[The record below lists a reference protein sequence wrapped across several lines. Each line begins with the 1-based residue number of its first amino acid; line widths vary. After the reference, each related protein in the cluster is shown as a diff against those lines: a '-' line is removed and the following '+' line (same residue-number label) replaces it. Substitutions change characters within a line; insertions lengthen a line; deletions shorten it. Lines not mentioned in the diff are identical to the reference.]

1 MRSVGAP
8 MGIPTSGQ
16 YGIGDG
22 ANGRAAVIEIPE
34 DGGPIALPAAS
45 LIADGRFFRAGSDLV
60 IGDAAGNQ
68 SVIHGYFQGE
78 QAPDLTSPDGSQI
91 LTPDLLH
98 SFLMPMAPG
107 QYAQAA
113 SVTGAVPVGQVLDL
127 DGNAFAIHADG
138 TRVQL
143 AKGDAVYEGDVIET
157 GEAGS
162 AVRMVF
168 TDKTEFSLGAD
179 ARLALDQLV
188 FNPDTQSG
196 SAQFSILKGVFIFAS
211 GQIAK
216 TDNTDMTVITPIA
229 TIGIRG
235 TEVAG
240 RVSASDSQFTV
251 IDGAIEV
258 TTQAGS
264 VTLDARGETTQ
275 VAGNDA
281 VPSDPLVLTSAQFG
295 QAYGEVAGVVSSYFN
310 QSQPGPQDPAP
321 GGAPEP
327 SAPPA
332 GTGDRADGGAD
343 QDASAVAGGL
353 PPETGNIPVLA
364 ATLAETTTAAA
375 ATTPPFVTPSG
386 TVSIGGAIA
395 PMIQPGSAGFG
406 GPIVSGIGPAAASS
420 SGADAASNQVVAVPG
435 LDFGG
440 GLTFAPTE
448 GSNAG
453 AGTFELVPSGDDA
466 TSVDVAQVSFTPAP
480 VGPADAGPAIAVTN
494 EAGPG
499 SPPLDQIS
507 TGSSGS
513 PFRGESGSGNAFAGN
528 PYITDP
534 FGYMG
539 PQLGDPV
546 FNIVAGGSNSPGSAV
561 NAGAGARDDDIPVQ
575 VDQGGPSGPSPAPG
589 PDPAEITLIVS
600 NATIN
605 QRDQDLTHSDVLP
618 NVGPDSFVLVAGS
631 DLGVPGVPSNAAI
644 ELHRDAGGNV
654 DVALTSAWDSVKNI
668 RAESATAADIT
679 IDNFVHADVHFGD
692 GGDSHIT
699 ILDAKRGSITTGN
712 GNDRIEIEAYS
723 NGPGWSHT
731 FDVRSGD
738 GNDMLVFDGA
748 SNGLSELFFDGGA
761 GLDTLQLSGA
771 GQSFS
776 LLPGQIEVANV
787 ERIDISGVG
796 STTLTVSPASLDPS
810 DPAFN
815 GTGMLVIDGDQE
827 DILILQGNGWDTP
840 ELIEIEGHGYAVY
853 EHASGMKV
861 AADIDIT
868 VA

>member
-1 MRSVGAP
+1 
-8 MGIPTSGQ
+8 MGIPVSGHRASA
-16 YGIGDG
+16 DG
-22 ANGRAAVIEIPE
+22 ADGRAASIQIPE
-34 DGGPIALPAAS
+34 DGGPVALPAAS
-45 LIADGRFFRAGSDLV
+45 LIADGNFFRAGPDLV

-68 SVIHGYFQGE
+68 LTVRGYFLGE
-78 QAPDLTSPDGSQI
+78 EAPDLTSPDGSQV

-113 SVTGAVPVGQVLDL
+113 SVTGAAPVGQVLDL
-127 DGNAFAIHADG
+127 DGNGFAVHADG

-157 GEAGS
+157 GGAGS
-162 AVRMVF
+162 AIRMVF

-196 SAQFSILKGVFIFAS
+196 SAQFSVLKGVFIFAS

-216 TDNTDMTVITPIA
+216 TDNTDMTVITPVA

-264 VTLDARGETTQ
+264 VTLDDRGETTQ
-275 VAGNDA
+275 IAGNDA
-281 VPSDPLVLTSAQFG
+281 APSDPLVLTPAQFG
-295 QAYGEVAGVVSSYFN
+295 QAYGEVAGVVSNYFD
-310 QSQPGPQDPAP
+310 QSQPGPQDQTP
-321 GGAPEP
+321 GGSPEP
-327 SAPPA
+327 GAPPVDA
-332 GTGDRADGGAD
+332 GDRADGGTD
-343 QDASAVAGGL
+343 QDGSDVAAGL
-353 PPETGNIPVLA
+353 PPETGNLPVLA
-364 ATLAETTTAAA
+364 ATLAETTTVAAA
-375 ATTPPFVTPSG
+375 PATSFVTPLG
-386 TVSIGGAIA
+386 AGLIGGATA
-395 PMIQPGSAGFG
+395 PAIQPGSTGFAGLVG
-406 GPIVSGIGPAAASS
+406 SGIGTAAASA
-420 SGADAASNQVVAVPG
+420 SGTGAESVQVVAVPG

-440 GLTFAPTE
+440 GLTFAPTD
-448 GSNAG
+448 GAAVG
-453 AGTFELVPSGDDA
+453 AGSFELVPSGNQAAAPGDI
-466 TSVDVAQVSFTPAP
+466 AQVSFTPTP
-480 VGPADAGPAIAVTN
+480 GGPADAGTGIANVN
-494 EAGPG
+494 EAGSA

-534 FGYMG
+534 FGYSG

-546 FNIVAGGSNSPGSAV
+546 FNLVAGGSSSSGGAV
-561 NAGAGARDDDIPVQ
+561 NAGPGSRDEDVAVQ
-575 VDQGGPSGPSPAPG
+575 VAPGGGQSGPGPAPVL
-589 PDPAEITLIVS
+589 DPVEITLIVS

-605 QRDQDLTHSDVLP
+605 QQDQDLTHSEELP
-618 NVGPDSFVLVAGS
+618 NLGPDSKMLVAGS
-631 DLGVPGVPSNAAI
+631 DLSVPGIPANAEI
-644 ELHRDAGGNV
+644 SVHRDAGGNV

-712 GNDRIEIEAYS
+712 GSDTIEIDAYS

-738 GNDMLVFDGA
+738 GNDLLMFNGA
-748 SNGLSELFFDGGA
+748 SNGLSHLFFDGGS

-787 ERIDISGVG
+787 ERIDISGTG
-796 STTLTVSPASLDPS
+796 ITSLTVSSASLDPS
-810 DPAFN
+810 DAAFN

-827 DILILQGNGWDTP
+827 DILSFQDNGWDAP
-840 ELIEIEGHGYAVY
+840 EFIEIEGHGYAVY

-868 VA
+868 VI

>member
-1 MRSVGAP
+1 
-8 MGIPTSGQ
+8 MGIPASGH
-16 YGIGDG
+16 YGNGDG
-22 ANGRAAVIEIPE
+22 ANGRVAVIEILE

-60 IGDAAGNQ
+60 ISDAAGNQ
-68 SVIHGYFQGE
+68 AVIHGYFQGE
-78 QAPDLTSPDGSQI
+78 QAPDLTSPDGSQV

-113 SVTGAVPVGQVLDL
+113 SVTGAAPVGQVLDL

-157 GEAGS
+157 GGAGS

-196 SAQFSILKGVFIFAS
+196 SAQFSVLKGVFIFAS

-216 TDNTDMTVITPIA
+216 TDNTDMTVITPVA

-264 VTLDARGETTQ
+264 VTLDDRGETTQ

-327 SAPPA
+327 STPPA

-364 ATLAETTTAAA
+364 ATLAETTTVAA
-375 ATTPPFVTPSG
+375 ATATPFVTPSG
-386 TVSIGGAIA
+386 TGSVGSAIA
-395 PMIQPGSAGFG
+395 PMIQSGSAGFG
-406 GPIVSGIGPAAASS
+406 GLVGSGIGSAAASS
-420 SGADAASNQVVAVPG
+420 SGAEAQVVAVPG

-440 GLTFAPTE
+440 GLTFAQTE
-448 GSNAG
+448 GSNIG
-453 AGTFELVPSGDDA
+453 AGTFELVPSGNEVMPA
-466 TSVDVAQVSFTPAP
+466 DVAQVSFTPAP
-480 VGPADAGPAIAVTN
+480 ADAGPAIAITN

-534 FGYMG
+534 FGYTG

-546 FNIVAGGSNSPGSAV
+546 FNLVAGGSNSPGSAV
-561 NAGAGARDDDIPVQ
+561 NVGAAARDDDIPVQ
-575 VDQGGPSGPSPAPG
+575 VAQGGPSGPAPAPS
-589 PDPAEITLIVS
+589 PDPADITLIVS

-605 QRDQDLTHSDVLP
+605 QRDQDLTHSYELP
-618 NVGPDSFVLVAGS
+618 NLGPNSFALVSGS
-631 DLGVPGVPSNAAI
+631 DLDVPGVPAAAEI
-644 ELHRDAGGNV
+644 SVHRDAGGNV

-699 ILDAKRGSITTGN
+699 ILDAKRGTIATGN
-712 GNDRIEIEAYS
+712 GNDTIEIDAYS

-738 GNDMLVFDGA
+738 GNDLLVFDRA
-748 SNGLSELFFDGGA
+748 SSGLSQLFFDGGA

-787 ERIDISGVG
+787 ERIDISGAG

-815 GTGMLVIDGDQE
+815 GTGMLIIDGDQE
-827 DILILQGNGWDTP
+827 DILNLQGNGWDTP

-868 VA
+868 VT